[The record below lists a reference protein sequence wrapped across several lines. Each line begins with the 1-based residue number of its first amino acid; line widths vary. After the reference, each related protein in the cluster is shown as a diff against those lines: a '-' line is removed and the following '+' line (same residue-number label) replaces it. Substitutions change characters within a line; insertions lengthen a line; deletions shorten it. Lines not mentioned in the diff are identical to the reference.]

1 MFLTNLCLF
10 LAFAFA
16 VFSYNEQFVNL
27 NGLQTDIPQWI
38 TIPENDNT
46 CNLKAKQNWPEEN
59 HPLIVG
65 DEGTVAEP
73 KGVYAKL
80 PRYYVKKRELGAN
93 RIQFVALLNPT
104 ATAVNEDEDPD
115 RFTRQIFAFFCQQG
129 TMEAIDMKTRVIGAW
144 TRGKCDIEARFAEFC
159 LLDQNVGTLPN
170 KEQLFEAQIP
180 NTQPVQA
187 NIDDYEIMARL
198 TCDRFVGMKL
208 PGKHLSAKVVATQIG
223 YYLKGAKRAN
233 FGRVLMQGI
242 THGDLLKGE
251 DGHDCQDGNLCWAHY
266 SVDKLIQDTNLV
278 ERLYTQTK
286 AEILPR
292 VWYFCKEF
300 GNPAS
305 RRTNLNRFHWL
316 LIEYHHASRHQI

>member
-10 LAFAFA
+10 FAFAFA
-16 VFSYNEQFVNL
+16 VFSYEPFVNL
-27 NGLQTDIPQWI
+27 NGLQSDTPQWI
-38 TIPENDNT
+38 TIPENDHT
-46 CNLKAKQNWPEEN
+46 CNLKVKQNWPDEN
-59 HPLIVG
+59 HRLIVG
-65 DEGTVAEP
+65 DEGTIAEP
-73 KGVYAKL
+73 KGDYAKL
-80 PRYYVKKRELGAN
+80 ARYYVKKRELNAN
-93 RIQFVALLNPT
+93 RIQFVALLNPI
-104 ATAVNEDEDPD
+104 AFPVSVDDPD
-115 RFTRQIFAFFCQQG
+115 RFSRQIFALFCQQG
-129 TMEAIDMKTRVIGAW
+129 TMDAIDMKTRVIGAW
-144 TRGKCDIEARFAEFC
+144 TRGKCDIEVKFVEFC
-159 LLDQNVGTLPN
+159 LLDQNVGTLPLHN
-170 KEQLFEAQIP
+170 IEQLFEAQIP
-180 NTQPVQA
+180 NTHRVQA
-187 NIDDYEIMARL
+187 NVDDYFLMARL
-198 TCDRFVGMKL
+198 TCVRFVGMKL
-208 PGKHLSAKVVATQIG
+208 PGKRVSAKVAATQIG

-251 DGHDCQDGNLCWAHY
+251 NCQDGNLCWAHY